1 MCVRST
7 IALQPIVRS
16 QLDESRLCSFDPEV
30 ISAPTKPLIH
40 SNSRFWLIRGGKAT
54 LQLQGKEY
62 AIEQG
67 DLVAILPWQISQITA
82 VEEPLQ
88 YALIAYH
95 FDTICHAARL
105 FHSEENTPLP
115 IEKQMETV
123 PVVHLT
129 PELLADAEHIAGVL
143 RRELGTESGAANG
156 GAPYSATAVISQLV
170 SMVVLFLRA
179 ASAAEPIPQ
188 TQGANDR
195 EILRYMYL
203 HCSEKLTLQKLSDI
217 FYCSKS
223 TISSRILEMT
233 GLSFFDLLNEIRVGR
248 TANYLLYTDLTLKE
262 MAEILGYVDES
273 HISKVFAA
281 RLGTKLSEYRSTYRR
296 VENICQI
303 EESRLGYS
311 VTNYIYRNYASDLR
325 AGEVARRFGV
335 SVEKLNQVLLYQT
348 ERNFEDLLSL
358 IRINRACELLT
369 LTKRP
374 VLDIAL
380 EVGFHNQKTFTRNFL
395 KHRLVTPGVYRSA
408 AAKGADTT

>member
-1 MCVRST
+1 MKST

-16 QLDESRLCSFDPEV
+16 QLDKSRLCSFDPEV
-30 ISAPTKPLIH
+30 INAPTKPLIH
-40 SNSRFWLIRGGKAT
+40 SNSRFWLIRAGKAT
-54 LQLQGKEY
+54 LQLQEKTY
-62 AIEQG
+62 AIGQG

-88 YALIAYH
+88 YALVAYH
-95 FDTICHAARL
+95 FDTVCHAARL
-105 FHSEENTPLP
+105 FHSEEDAPLP
-115 IEKQMETV
+115 IERQMEIT

-129 PELLADAEHIAGVL
+129 SEQLADAEYIAGAL
-143 RRELGTESGAANG
+143 WRELGMESGAVG
-156 GAPYSATAVISQLV
+156 GSAAYSATAVISQLV
-170 SMVVLFLRA
+170 SLVVLFLRA
-179 ASAAEPIPQ
+179 ASVAGVVPH

-281 RLGTKLSEYRSTYRR
+281 RLGTKLSKYRSTYRR

-311 VTNYIYRNYASDLR
+311 VTNYVYRNYASDLQ
-325 AGEVARRFGV
+325 AGEVARRFGI
-335 SVEKLNQVLLYQT
+335 SVEKLNRVLLYQT

-358 IRINRACELLT
+358 IRINRACELLI